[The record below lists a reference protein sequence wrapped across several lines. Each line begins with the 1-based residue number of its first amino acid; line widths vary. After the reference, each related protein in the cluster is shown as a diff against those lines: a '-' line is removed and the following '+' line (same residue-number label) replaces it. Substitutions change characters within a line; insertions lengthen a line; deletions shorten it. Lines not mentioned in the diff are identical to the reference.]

1 MYVNLQQLK
10 KHLNID
16 SSFHEDDEYLC
27 DLEQTAELAVE
38 RHIDDKLE
46 DIIIASG
53 RTTLPPTLIQAI
65 LILTA
70 NLYAN
75 RESIAFSSHTEL
87 PYSLTYLLDLY
98 KNYSKKFTGGKDKVE
113 Q

>member
-16 SSFHEDDEYLC
+16 SSFHEDDEYLV
-27 DLEQTAELAVE
+27 DLEQAAELAVE

-46 DIIIASG
+46 NILIASG
-53 RTTLPPTLIQAI
+53 RTTLPPTLQQAV

-70 NLYAN
+70 NFYAN
-75 RESIAFSSHTEL
+75 RESIAFSSYTEL
-87 PYSLTYLLDLY
+87 PYSLTYILDLY
-98 KNYSKKFTGGKDKVE
+98 KNYSKRYTGGKDKV
-113 Q
+113 QQ

>member
-16 SSFHEDDEYLC
+16 SSFHDDDEYLV
-27 DLEQTAELAVE
+27 DLAASAAQCVE

-46 DIIIASG
+46 NIIQASG
-53 RTTLPPTLIQAI
+53 GTTLPPPLVQSI

-98 KNYSKKFTGGKDKVE
+98 KNYSKKYTGGKDKV
-113 Q
+113 

>member
-16 SSFHEDDEYLC
+16 SSFHEDDEYLV
-27 DLEQTAELAVE
+27 DLVNASELAIE
-38 RHIDDKLE
+38 RYIDDKFENIL
-46 DIIIASG
+46 IASG
-53 RTTLPPTLIQAI
+53 RTTLPPTLQQAV

-70 NLYAN
+70 NFYAN

-98 KNYSKKFTGGKDKVE
+98 KNYSKKYTGGKDKV
-113 Q
+113 

>member
-16 SSFHEDDEYLC
+16 SSFHEDDEYLV
-27 DLEQTAELAVE
+27 DLVNASELAIE
-38 RHIDDKLE
+38 RYIDDKFENIL
-46 DIIIASG
+46 IASG
-53 RTTLPPTLIQAI
+53 RTTLPPTLQQAV

-70 NLYAN
+70 NFYAN

-98 KNYSKKFTGGKDKVE
+98 KNYSKKYTGGKDKV
-113 Q
+113 QQ

>member
-27 DLEQTAELAVE
+27 DLEQAAELAVE

-46 DIIIASG
+46 NIIIASG
-53 RTTLPPTLIQAI
+53 RTTLPPTLQQAV

-70 NLYAN
+70 NFYAN
-75 RESIAFSSHTEL
+75 RESIAYTSLTEI
-87 PYSLTYLLDLY
+87 PYNLTYLLDLY
-98 KNYSKKFTGGKDKVE
+98 KNYSKRYTGGDDKLK
-113 Q
+113 

>member
-27 DLEQTAELAVE
+27 DLEQVAEHCVE
-38 RHIDDKLE
+38 RHIDDKFE
-46 DIIIASG
+46 DIIKSSG
-53 RTTLPPTLIQAI
+53 RNTLPPPLVQAI
-65 LILTA
+65 LILTG

-98 KNYSKKFTGGKDKVE
+98 KNYSKKFTGGKDKV
-113 Q
+113 QQ

>member
-16 SSFHEDDEYLC
+16 SSFHDDDELLC
-27 DLEQTAELAVE
+27 DFCSTAEQCVE

-65 LILTA
+65 LILAA
-70 NLYAN
+70 NFYAN

-98 KNYSKKFTGGKDKVE
+98 KNYSKKYTGGKDKV
-113 Q
+113 

>member
-27 DLEQTAELAVE
+27 DLAELAAHCVE
-38 RHIDDKLE
+38 RYIDDKFE
-46 DIIIASG
+46 NIIQASG
-53 RTTLPPTLIQAI
+53 RTTLPPPLVQSV

-70 NLYAN
+70 NFYAN

-87 PYSLTYLLDLY
+87 PYSLTYILDLY
-98 KNYSKKFTGGKDKVE
+98 KNYSKKYTGGKDKV
-113 Q
+113 